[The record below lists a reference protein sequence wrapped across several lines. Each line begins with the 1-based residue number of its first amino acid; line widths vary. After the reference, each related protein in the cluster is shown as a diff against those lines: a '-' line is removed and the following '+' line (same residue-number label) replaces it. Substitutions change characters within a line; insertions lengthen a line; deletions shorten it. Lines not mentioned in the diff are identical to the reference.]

1 MSRASEI
8 PHPKPAV
15 RRPSFDAILTLV
27 SEKNRWLI
35 FRELMKGKPLPT
47 LELAKRLGIDRSNVS
62 KHLNYMARC
71 GFLIRGF
78 NSLFEIPPQFIV
90 PGENALDFG
99 AVLLRFD
106 HLP

>member
-1 MSRASEI
+1 MPRTSENLQS
-8 PHPKPAV
+8 KPAV

-35 FRELMKGKPLPT
+35 YRELMKGKPLPA
-47 LELAKRLGIDRSNVS
+47 LELAKRLGIDRSNMS
-62 KHLNYMARC
+62 KHLNMMARR

-78 NSLFEIPPQFIV
+78 GSLYEIPPQFIV

-99 AVLLRFD
+99 AVLIRLD
-106 HLP
+106 NMP